1 MSKRRRVSGT
11 DLQPFVDDFAS
22 ALRGIADG
30 VDPQSKAE
38 TLRHIADQAGLAAW
52 NMGEEE
58 EPPGWSTPGT
68 ASFWQIIGAN
78 LKEMRV
84 EAGWS
89 QERLAEAVAREGYP
103 WKRITCAEVEAGTRR
118 LSLEE
123 LLTLAALFAEPLL
136 SFLRVQ
142 DDTVLELPM
151 GVGKSEVVL
160 ELLVGAGGKVGRGG
174 VAWNAPA
181 RILQAQKGKGAER
194 PAADWW
200 RTRE

>member
-1 MSKRRRVSGT
+1 MSKRRTVSGT
-11 DLQPFVDDFAS
+11 ELQPFVDDFAA

-30 VDPQSKAE
+30 IDPETHSE
-38 TLRHIADQAGLAAW
+38 TLRHVADQAGLAAW
-52 NMGEEE
+52 TIGEDK
-58 EPPGWSTPGT
+58 EPTAWSTPGM

-78 LKEMRV
+78 LKDMRV

-89 QERLAEAVAREGYP
+89 QERLAEAVAREGFP

-123 LLTLAALFAEPLL
+123 LLTLAALFAEPLV
-136 SFLRVQ
+136 SFLRLKH
-142 DDTVLELPM
+142 DTVLELPR
-151 GVGKSEVVL
+151 GVVQPEVVS

-174 VAWNAPA
+174 MAWHAPA
-181 RILQAQKGKGAER
+181 RVLQAQKGKGAER

-200 RTRE
+200 RTRD